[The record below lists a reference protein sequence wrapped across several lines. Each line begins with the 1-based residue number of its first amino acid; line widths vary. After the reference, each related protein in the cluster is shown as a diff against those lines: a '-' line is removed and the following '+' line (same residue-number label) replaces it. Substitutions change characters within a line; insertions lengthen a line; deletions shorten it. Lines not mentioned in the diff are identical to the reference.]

1 MVDKQNVAPKKCAV
15 FLKLNNP
22 ENLAMQPNSI
32 AVKKQLLFIKNVVLF
47 TFSSFGGAQAHLAL
61 LLKYFVNQTK
71 FISAE
76 ELLELNALAQV
87 LPGPA
92 STQTLVGIAWKVG
105 RLKLA
110 LITFVIWI
118 TPTAAIMTFAAISYA
133 MLGQKAHFVDV
144 LKYIQP
150 VALGIVG
157 YGAFKLAKK
166 ILIGRMPIFLAL
178 AAVIATL
185 VLKNAYV
192 FPLAILIGG
201 MISSAIET
209 PKEETELRVK
219 LFSNVNP
226 KKLVYFLGALL
237 LFALIGAIINRTS
250 PFSLPIRLLENF
262 YRNGILVFGGG
273 QVLVPLM
280 FTEFVQMK
288 HYLDSAGFLS
298 GFAIQ
303 QALPGPTFSFTSY
316 LGALSMRN
324 FGYGIPG
331 QILGGVIGV
340 LGINLPGLILV
351 LFIVPFWEDLK
362 KISRIRHSLAGI
374 NAVSVGFIIAAFIL
388 LLAPMGLNW
397 IFLVIMVATFL
408 LLNYTKIS
416 PPIIVVA
423 AIAVGYFL

>member
-1 MVDKQNVAPKKCAV
+1 MASKP
-15 FLKLNNP
+15 
-22 ENLAMQPNSI
+22 I
-32 AVKKQLLFIKNVVLF
+32 AVKKQLLFLRNVVLF
-47 TFSSFGGAQAHLAL
+47 TFTSFGGAQAHLAL
-61 LLKYFVNQTK
+61 LLKYFVNQSK

-105 RLKLA
+105 GIKLA
-110 LITFVIWI
+110 ILTFLIWI
-118 TPTAAIMTFAAISYA
+118 LPTAAIMTVAAIFYA
-133 MLGQKAHFVDV
+133 MFGQKANFIGV

-150 VALGIVG
+150 VALGIVA
-157 YGAFKLAKK
+157 YGAYNLSRKVLV
-166 ILIGRMPIFLAL
+166 GQMSIFLA
-178 AAVIATL
+178 AAAIIATL

-192 FPLAILIGG
+192 FPLSILIGG

-209 PKEETELRVK
+209 PREETDLRVK

-226 KKLVYFLGALL
+226 KKLIYFLGALL
-237 LFALIGAIINRTS
+237 LFAMVGAIINRTS

-288 HYLDSAGFLS
+288 HYLSAPDFLS

-303 QALPGPTFSFTSY
+303 QALPGPTFSFSSY

-324 FGYGIPG
+324 FGYGVVG
-331 QILGGVIGV
+331 QIVGGFIGV

-362 KISRIRHSLAGI
+362 KISRIKHSLSGI
-374 NAVSVGFIIAAFIL
+374 NAVSVGFIIAAFFL
-388 LLAPMGLNW
+388 LLIPVGLNW
-397 IFLVIMVATFL
+397 VFFGIMLVTFL
-408 LLNYTKIS
+408 LLNFTKVS

-423 AIAVGYFL
+423 AIVIGYLL